1 MQLLKL
7 ALISIVVLFCVVTA
21 IGLLFPST
29 IEVTRAVNINASPDS
44 VKPFITNI
52 SNWKLWMQNTNNA
65 SILFKTTQTSGEGT
79 IANISGNEIT
89 IAHVTKDSIQLIWKT
104 PGGKIQMS
112 NFEFISDSLKPIT
125 RLQWHFQQQL
135 KWYPWERFGAM
146 MNDKILGPLMDSSL
160 NDLKRK
166 IEFHLW

>member
-7 ALISIVVLFCVVTA
+7 ALISIVVLFCAVTA

-29 IEVTRAVNINASPDS
+29 IEVTRAININAAPDS
-44 VKPFITNI
+44 VKPFVTNI
-52 SNWKLWMQNTNNA
+52 SSWKLWMQNTDTAN
-65 SILFKTTQTSGEGT
+65 IFFKSAQTSGEGT

-89 IAHVTKDSIQLIWKT
+89 ITHLTSDSIQLIWKT
-104 PGGKIQMS
+104 PGGKIQTS
-112 NFEFISDSLKPIT
+112 SFEFIADSLKKVT

-160 NDLKRK
+160 NILKSK
-166 IEFHLW
+166 AEFH